1 MNYEE
6 PNLQIIMFD
15 ETMISTLGGSDDE
28 PSYDWEEIPNQTQ
41 L

>member
-15 ETMISTLGGSDDE
+15 GITISTLGTSDDE
-28 PSYDWEEIPNQTQ
+28 PSIDWGEDPTQ
-41 L
+41 IQL